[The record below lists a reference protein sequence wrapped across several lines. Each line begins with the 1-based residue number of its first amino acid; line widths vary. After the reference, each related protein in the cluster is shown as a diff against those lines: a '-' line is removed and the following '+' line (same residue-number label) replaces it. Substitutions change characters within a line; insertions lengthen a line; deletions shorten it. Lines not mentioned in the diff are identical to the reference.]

1 MFALFKFLAQACTMR
16 SIVVSLITVGLVS
29 AHTTSRSRLV
39 TFRAWDLKVP
49 CETESIATFVSR
61 LPRGGDYGY
70 NDNGRYQDDPDD
82 RYSQQSYSN
91 DYYEDEYR
99 YGDDRG
105 YDDRGGDPSVSFVV
119 SPLSV
124 SFLCKIEVSFICAF
138 PYHLLFFGAIRVHPF
153 LCQALSRLE
162 IEKLDYLC

>member
-1 MFALFKFLAQACTMR
+1 MR

-49 CETESIATFVSR
+49 YETESIATFVSR

-105 YDDRGGDPSVSFVV
+105 YDDRGGDPSGPSFYLP
-119 SPLSV
+119 SIIKTGNRKIGLPLLGTGFALTALGIS
-124 SFLCKIEVSFICAF
+124 
-138 PYHLLFFGAIRVHPF
+138 LFF
-153 LCQALSRLE
+153 
-162 IEKLDYLC
+162 